1 MNSLGASTHKP
12 LFPRGPG
19 LGLKTLALLMVC
31 GGLMAAELDGER
43 IKSPR
48 EWMAVALRPVV
59 WLAEIPDRLGHVVD
73 HMDSRQHLLAENIAL
88 KNRQLQLTAQLQRYA
103 ALDAENR
110 RIRELLDASAK
121 LTDQVAVADI
131 IAANQDPYRQQITLN
146 KGERD
151 GVYRGQAIVD
161 ATGVLGQ
168 IVQVLPSTS
177 VGLLLTD
184 PDHGIPVEIN
194 RNGLQAIALGLG
206 SGQGMRMSFLPANAE
221 IQKGDLVVSSSLG
234 GRFPAG
240 FPVGRVESVSHTPGG
255 HFKEAV
261 VMPLARVGQ
270 GRQALLVWSERPAI
284 DPVQADEAAAAEA
297 QEALP
302 PANSTPAF
310 AAKPAAA
317 KPAPPTT
324 AAVKPAAPAT
334 VVAPPRAAPPSVAPA
349 PAPPRASPSPPA
361 AAAPEKPP
369 AAAASPAPP
378 APGT

>member
-1 MNSLGASTHKP
+1 LNSLGASSHKP

-19 LGLKTLALLMVC
+19 LGLKTLALLAVC

-59 WLAEIPDRLGHVVD
+59 WVAEIPDRLGRVAD
-73 HMDSRQHLLAENIAL
+73 HMDSRQQLLAENNAL
-88 KNRQLQLTAQLQRYA
+88 RNRQLQLQAQLQRYA

-168 IVQVLPSTS
+168 IVQVLPTTS

-184 PDHGIPVEIN
+184 PDHGIPVEVN

-206 SGQGMRMSFLPANAE
+206 SGQGLRLSFLPANAE
-221 IQKGDLVVSSSLG
+221 IVPGDLVVSSSLG

-297 QEALP
+297 QQALP
-302 PANSTPAF
+302 QPRGSSAAPATKPPAP
-310 AAKPAAA
+310 KPAG
-317 KPAPPTT
+317 PTT
-324 AAVKPAAPAT
+324 AVAPTTPPVPPAAPA
-334 VVAPPRAAPPSVAPA
+334 ADA
-349 PAPPRASPSPPA
+349 
-361 AAAPEKPP
+361 KPP
-369 AAAASPAPP
+369 AAAPSPAPP

>member
-1 MNSLGASTHKP
+1 
-12 LFPRGPG
+12 
-19 LGLKTLALLMVC
+19 
-31 GGLMAAELDGER
+31 MAAELDGDR

-59 WLAEIPDRLGHVVD
+59 WVAEIPDRLGRVVD
-73 HMDSRQHLLAENIAL
+73 HMDSRQHLLAENLAL

-110 RIRELLDASAK
+110 RIRELLDASAR

-168 IVQVLPSTS
+168 IIEVLPSTS
-177 VGLLLTD
+177 VGLLVTD

-206 SGQGMRMSFLPANAE
+206 SGQGLRMSFLPANAE
-221 IQKGDLVVSSSLG
+221 VLKGDLVVSSSLG

-255 HFKEAV
+255 HFKEAIV
-261 VMPLARVGQ
+261 TPLARVGQ

-284 DPVQADEAAAAEA
+284 DPAQADEAAAAEA
-297 QEALP
+297 QETLP
-302 PANSTPAF
+302 PVATVKPTAPRPAVPM
-310 AAKPAAA
+310 AAKPATS
-317 KPAPPTT
+317 PPT
-324 AAVKPAAPAT
+324 A
-334 VVAPPRAAPPSVAPA
+334 SVAPSPA
-349 PAPPRASPSPPA
+349 PAAAAAAAPSIKPASPPA
-361 AAAPEKPP
+361 AAAAKPP
-369 AAAASPAPP
+369 APAVSPAPP

>member
-1 MNSLGASTHKP
+1 
-12 LFPRGPG
+12 
-19 LGLKTLALLMVC
+19 
-31 GGLMAAELDGER
+31 MAAELDGER

-59 WLAEIPDRLGHVVD
+59 WVAEIPDRLGRVVD

-88 KNRQLQLTAQLQRYA
+88 KNRQLQLQAQLQRYA

-168 IVQVLPSTS
+168 IVQVLPTTS

-194 RNGLQAIALGLG
+194 RNGLQGIALGLG
-206 SGQGMRMSFLPANAE
+206 SGQGLRMSFLPANAE
-221 IQKGDLVVSSSLG
+221 VQKGDLVVSSSLG

-240 FPVGRVESVSHTPGG
+240 FPVGRVESVGHTPGG

-297 QEALP
+297 QQVPAPPIPTPLP
-302 PANSTPAF
+302 SM
-310 AAKPAAA
+310 AKPAAP
-317 KPAPPTT
+317 KPAPVAAT
-324 AAVKPAAPAT
+324 AP
-334 VVAPPRAAPPSVAPA
+334 
-349 PAPPRASPSPPA
+349 PPA
-361 AAAPEKPP
+361 AAVAPTPPPAAPVPAPAAVAKPP
-369 AAAASPAPP
+369 AAAPSPAPP

>member
-1 MNSLGASTHKP
+1 
-12 LFPRGPG
+12 
-19 LGLKTLALLMVC
+19 
-31 GGLMAAELDGER
+31 MAAELDGER
-43 IKSPR
+43 IKAPR
-48 EWMAVALRPVV
+48 EWLALALRPVV
-59 WLAEIPDRLGHVVD
+59 WVAEIPNRLGRVAD

-88 KNRQLQLTAQLQRYA
+88 KNRQLQLQAQLQRYA

-110 RIRELLDASAK
+110 RIRQLLDASAK

-168 IVQVLPSTS
+168 IVQVLPTTS

-206 SGQGMRMSFLPANAE
+206 SGQGLRMSFLPANAE
-221 IQKGDLVVSSSLG
+221 VVKGDLVVSSSLG

-240 FPVGRVESVSHTPGG
+240 FPVGRVESVTHTPGG

-297 QEALP
+297 QQAPPPVPSAP
-302 PANSTPAF
+302 PAPTVARPS
-310 AAKPAAA
+310 
-317 KPAPPTT
+317 APP
-324 AAVKPAAPAT
+324 V
-334 VVAPPRAAPPSVAPA
+334 PPPA
-349 PAPPRASPSPPA
+349 PAAVITTPPA
-361 AAAPEKPP
+361 AAP
-369 AAAASPAPP
+369 SPAPP